1 MESHDEDV
9 GMTLITRI
17 LVTGSRLPVI
27 PLRTAR
33 SMNAELEGAII
44 DATECF
50 VRRHGAFVRDLV
62 ERYVPEADV
71 DDVVQQIFV
80 VAWRQS
86 TETTVLEA
94 PLAQQRAWLY
104 QTARFH
110 VRTHRRGARRRRR
123 LAKRL
128 VGESQSLLD
137 GRQLD
142 PRISDALHRSIQRL
156 PVKDWEILEARHYDG
171 MNTAEIALWLDI
183 THEAVRQR
191 LSRAMS
197 TLRTVFEREVGR

>member
-1 MESHDEDV
+1 
-9 GMTLITRI
+9 
-17 LVTGSRLPVI
+17 
-27 PLRTAR
+27 
-33 SMNAELEGAII
+33 MNAEVGVEII

-80 VAWRQS
+80 AAWRRS
-86 TETTVLEA
+86 TEPTTVLEA

-104 QTARFH
+104 QTARVH
-110 VRTHRRGARRRRR
+110 VWTHRRGAQRRRR

-128 VGESQSLLD
+128 VGQSQPLLD

-142 PRISDALHRSIQRL
+142 PRIRDALHRSIQRL
-156 PVKDWEILEARHYDG
+156 PVSDWEILDARHYDG
-171 MNTAEIALWLDI
+171 MDTAEIALWLGI

-197 TLRTVFEREVGR
+197 KLRTVFEREVRR